1 MKPRVFLDE
10 DFYDL
15 MLENEKEKKMP
26 EWENRIKALRIM
38 KEQVQ
43 QINKLSKVENVYQ
56 IFPQYNN
63 VLKEL
68 NIK

>member
-10 DFYDL
+10 DFFDL
-15 MLENEKEKKMP
+15 MLEYEKQEKIP

-43 QINKLSKVENVYQ
+43 QINKLTKVENVYQ

>member
-10 DFYDL
+10 DFFDL
-15 MLENEKEKKMP
+15 MLEYEKQEKMP

>member
-10 DFYDL
+10 DFFDL
-15 MLENEKEKKMP
+15 MLGYVKQEKMP

>member
-10 DFYDL
+10 DFFDL
-15 MLENEKEKKMP
+15 MLEYEKQEKRS

>member
-1 MKPRVFLDE
+1 
-10 DFYDL
+10 
-15 MLENEKEKKMP
+15 MLEYEKQEKMP
-26 EWENRIKALRIM
+26 EWENRIIALRIM
-38 KEQVQ
+38 KELVQ